1 MSSVRR
7 LSSMLEASRVY
18 GSPEG
23 FKVRRGKAQRYPGI
37 TNIDKQDDIV
47 YDDINNNYWVD
58 TEAGSLEF
66 GISRKVWF
74 DYKGKSLVA
83 DVWAIF
89 FLYLVNGKIEASCVV
104 DASRPYYDYIEFY
117 EAGSYKQLDEDDFDD
132 DELEALAAQVMNRTG
147 YIEMQDWINQLER
160 DPEVLRFVKD
170 VFADEGIVSE
180 SRRRISRRP
189 VRRRVGTSES
199 RLRANRSRRQVGT
212 SESRLRASRLRRG
225 RLSRR
230 VR

>member
-47 YDDINNNYWVD
+47 YNDINNNYWVD

-83 DVWAIF
+83 AVWAMF
-89 FLYLVNGKIEASCVV
+89 SLYLVNGKVEASCVV
-104 DASRPYYDYIEFY
+104 DTSRPYYDYIEFY
-117 EAGSYKQLDEDDFDD
+117 EAGSYIHGVLLKKQLDEDDFDD

-170 VFADEGIVSE
+170 VLE
-180 SRRRISRRP
+180 
-189 VRRRVGTSES
+189 SES
-199 RLRANRSRRQVGT
+199 RLRANRSRRQAGT